1 MNKYELKELKVLLE
15 VGILRGE
22 NSSSY
27 KELYNKVIEEIGE
40 NIEYPHIAKVM
51 IERGWMKQLDKDGY
65 LGVDANGRK
74 RYETNPY
81 YILTNKGLKELEN
94 KKKRYN
100 RYPINWDRI
109 VSVVSLLKEG
119 LMVVIRWFT

>member
-40 NIEYPHIAKVM
+40 NIEYPNIAKVM
-51 IERGWMKQLDKDGY
+51 IERGWMKQLDKNQF
-65 LGVDANGRK
+65 LGIDSQGRK
-74 RYETNPY
+74 RYEVKPY
-81 YILTNKGLKELEN
+81 YILTNRGLKEL
-94 KKKRYN
+94 KKKVKRYKRLN
-100 RYPINWDRI
+100 VRWDII
-109 VSVVSLLKEG
+109 VSILGIVVTILLQKCVG
-119 LMVVIRWFT
+119 

>member
-1 MNKYELKELKVLLE
+1 MDKYELKELKVLLE

-51 IERGWMKQLDKDGY
+51 IERGSMKQLDDDQF
-65 LGVDANGRK
+65 LGIDSQGRK
-74 RYETNPY
+74 RYEVKPY
-81 YILTNKGLKELEN
+81 YILTNRGLKEL
-94 KKKRYN
+94 KRKVKRYKRPN
-100 RYPINWDRI
+100 IRWDII
-109 VSVVSLLKEG
+109 VSILGIVVTILLQKCVG
-119 LMVVIRWFT
+119 

>member
-1 MNKYELKELKVLLE
+1 MDKYELKELKVLLE

-51 IERGWMKQLDKDGY
+51 IERGWMKQLDKDRF
-65 LGVDANGRK
+65 LEIDSQGRK
-74 RYETNPY
+74 RYEVKPY
-81 YILTNKGLKELEN
+81 YILTNRGLKEL
-94 KKKRYN
+94 KRKVKRYKRPN
-100 RYPINWDRI
+100 IRWDII
-109 VSVVSLLKEG
+109 VSILGIVVTILLQKCVG
-119 LMVVIRWFT
+119 